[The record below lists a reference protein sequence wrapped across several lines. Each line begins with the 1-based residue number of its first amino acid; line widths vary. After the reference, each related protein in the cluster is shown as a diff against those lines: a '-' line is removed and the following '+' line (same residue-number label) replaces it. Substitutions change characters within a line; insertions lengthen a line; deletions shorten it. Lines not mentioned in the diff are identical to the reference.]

1 MTTTASPVAGSG
13 YTLPS
18 LPTLFHKLI
27 SPFPLVTYPPASVPH
42 KRPVTAPTLWIIP
55 PLSTTPDTKP
65 DFLSADVECLK
76 WQAHL
81 ALRGVHAQVRW
92 DVDPSGALGGRL
104 PCLAVPS
111 TLAKD
116 GDGELLAAHNI
127 PGWTIENAK
136 GELGEFEGYTDAS
149 ARDESRAWIA
159 LLEGDVHA
167 ALTLAQ
173 PSPSFLL
180 HTLLQVPF
188 AHEPQGAEKV
198 LSPPPA
204 PLSGLLSVVQPF
216 GRRVPVGAVH
226 ARYHE
231 AVAALSER
239 LGTDRWF
246 LGSAEPTALDA
257 LAFAYLHTLLN
268 STDELRIE
276 VARRV
281 NLVTWERRV
290 YEQVRS
296 SFESAGST

>member
-1 MTTTASPVAGSG
+1 MTTASPPPF
-13 YTLPS
+13 TLPS
-18 LPTLFHKLI
+18 LPKIFHNLI
-27 SPFPLVTYPPASVPH
+27 SPFPLLTYPPVTVPN
-42 KRPVTAPTLWIIP
+42 KRTVTAPTLWIVP

-92 DVDPSGALGGRL
+92 DVDAAGALGGRL
-104 PCLAVPS
+104 PCLQVPS
-111 TLAKD
+111 EVAKD
-116 GDGELLAAHNI
+116 KDGELLAAHNI
-127 PGWTIENAK
+127 PGWIVENAGEQL
-136 GELGEFEGYTDAS
+136 GELEGYTNEE

-167 ALTLAQ
+167 ALALSQ
-173 PSPSFLL
+173 PAPSFVL

-188 AHEPQGAEKV
+188 AHEPQSAEKI

-204 PLSGLLSVVQPF
+204 PLSGLLSLVQPL
-216 GRRVPVGAVH
+216 GKRLAVGGVH

-281 NLVTWERRV
+281 NLVSWERRV

-296 SFESAGST
+296 SFESSGSS